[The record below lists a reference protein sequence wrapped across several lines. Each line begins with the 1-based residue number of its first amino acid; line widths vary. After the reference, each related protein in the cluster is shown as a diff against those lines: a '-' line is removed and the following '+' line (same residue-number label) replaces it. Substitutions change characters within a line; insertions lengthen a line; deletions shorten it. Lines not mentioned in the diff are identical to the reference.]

1 MPPDDLQLVRAV
13 AAGDRAAFAQ
23 LDGHYRARLTGFLQ
37 GRQQLSRDEAED
49 VVQDVFAALVANDCA
64 ALKSF
69 EGRSSFY
76 TYLCA
81 IALRRLYRL
90 RRKEG
95 LNAGSRSAG
104 IQPAVSIEDSPHEPA
119 EDPREADVTAA
130 QVRRAITALPE
141 QFRTALMLHHFGGM
155 EYHEIAELLGI
166 PANTVA
172 TRICRA
178 KRRLKE
184 LLTP

>member
-1 MPPDDLQLVRAV
+1 MALNDLQLVQSI
-13 AAGDRAAFAQ
+13 AAGDRAAFAL
-23 LDGHYRARLTGFLQ
+23 LDERYRARLTSFLQ

-49 VVQDVFAALVANDCA
+49 VIQDVFAALVDHDCA
-64 ALKSF
+64 ALRSF

-90 RRKEG
+90 RRKQMPVVDPTD
-95 LNAGSRSAG
+95 
-104 IQPAVSIEDSPHEPA
+104 QPAHEPS
-119 EDPREADVTAA
+119 EDRREAQITAA
-130 QVRRAITALPE
+130 QVREAMAALPE
-141 QFRTALMLHHFGGM
+141 QFRTALMLHHFGGL
-155 EYHEIAELLGI
+155 EYHEISELLGI

-184 LLTP
+184 LLVP

>member
-1 MPPDDLQLVRAV
+1 MALNDFDLTQSV
-13 AAGDRAAFAQ
+13 AAGEAGAFAQ
-23 LDGHYRARLTGFLQ
+23 LDQRYRGRLTGFLQ
-37 GRQQLSRDEAED
+37 GRQQLSREEAED
-49 VVQDVFAALVANDCA
+49 VVQDVFAALVDKDCA
-64 ALKSF
+64 ALRSF

-81 IALRRLYRL
+81 IALRRLYRM
-90 RRKEG
+90 RRRRIPMAE
-95 LNAGSRSAG
+95 
-104 IQPAVSIEDSPHEPA
+104 PVEDLPTREPA
-119 EDPREADVTAA
+119 EDCREAEITAA
-130 QVRRAITALPE
+130 QVREAMRVLPE

-155 EYHEIAELLGI
+155 EYHEISELLGV

-184 LLTP
+184 LLVP

>member
-1 MPPDDLQLVRAV
+1 MAFNDLQLIQSV
-13 AAGDRAAFAQ
+13 AAGDQSAFGA
-23 LDGHYRARLTGFLQ
+23 LDQRYRSRLITFLQ
-37 GRQQLSRDEAED
+37 GRQQLTRDEAED
-49 VVQDVFAALVANDCA
+49 VVQDVYAALLANDCS
-64 ALKSF
+64 ALRSF

-90 RRKEG
+90 RRKQVPVTE
-95 LNAGSRSAG
+95 
-104 IQPAVSIEDSPHEPA
+104 QVDDPVHEPG
-119 EDPREADVTAA
+119 EDLREPEIDAA
-130 QVRRAITALPE
+130 QVRQAMNALPE
-141 QFRTALMLHHFGGM
+141 QFRTALMLHHFGGL
-155 EYHEIAELLGI
+155 EYHEISALLGI

-184 LLTP
+184 LLVQ

>member
-1 MPPDDLQLVRAV
+1 MALTDLQLVQSV
-13 AAGDRAAFAQ
+13 AAGDQGAFAL
-23 LDGHYRARLTGFLQ
+23 LDERYRARLTGFLQ
-37 GRQQLSRDEAED
+37 GRQQLTRDEAED
-49 VVQDVFAALVANDCA
+49 VVQDVFATLVDRDCA
-64 ALKSF
+64 ALRSF

-90 RRKEG
+90 RRKH
-95 LNAGSRSAG
+95 LPAVDPTD
-104 IQPAVSIEDSPHEPA
+104 QPAHEPS
-119 EDPREADVTAA
+119 EDTREAEITAA
-130 QVRRAITALPE
+130 QVRQAMAALPE
-141 QFRTALMLHHFGGM
+141 QFRAALMLHHFGGL
-155 EYHEIAELLGI
+155 EYHEISDLLGI

-184 LLTP
+184 LLTT

>member
-1 MPPDDLQLVRAV
+1 MALNDLQLVQSI

-23 LDGHYRARLTGFLQ
+23 LDERYRARLIGFLQ

-49 VVQDVFAALVANDCA
+49 VVQDVFAALVDRDCA
-64 ALKSF
+64 ALRSF
-69 EGRSSFY
+69 EGRASFY

-90 RRKEG
+90 RRKHVP
-95 LNAGSRSAG
+95 AVDPMD
-104 IQPAVSIEDSPHEPA
+104 QPAHEPS
-119 EDPREADVTAA
+119 EDHREAEINAA
-130 QVRRAITALPE
+130 QVRQAMTALPE
-141 QFRTALMLHHFGGM
+141 QFRTALMLHHFGGL
-155 EYHEIAELLGI
+155 EYHEIAELIGI

-184 LLTP
+184 LLAP

>member
-1 MPPDDLQLVRAV
+1 MTLTDLQLAQSV
-13 AAGDRAAFAQ
+13 AAGDRGAFAQ
-23 LDGHYRARLTGFLQ
+23 LDERYRARLTGFLQ
-37 GRQQLSRDEAED
+37 GRQQLPRDEAED
-49 VVQDVFAALVANDCA
+49 VVQDVFTTLVERDCA
-64 ALKSF
+64 ALRSF

-90 RRKEG
+90 RRKH
-95 LNAGSRSAG
+95 LPVVDTTD
-104 IQPAVSIEDSPHEPA
+104 QPAHEPA
-119 EDPREADVTAA
+119 ADSRNADVTAA
-130 QVRRAITALPE
+130 QVRRAMTNLPE
-141 QFRTALMLHHFGGM
+141 QFRTALMLHHFGGL
-155 EYHEIAELLGI
+155 EYHEISELLGV

>member
-1 MPPDDLQLVRAV
+1 MALNDLQLIQSI
-13 AAGDRAAFAQ
+13 AAGHREAFSE
-23 LDGHYRARLTGFLQ
+23 LDGRYRTRLTGFLQ

-49 VVQDVFAALVANDCA
+49 VVQDVFATLVDHDCA
-64 ALKSF
+64 ALRSF

-90 RRKEG
+90 RRKHIPVIDPVDDPPG
-95 LNAGSRSAG
+95 
-104 IQPAVSIEDSPHEPA
+104 EPA
-119 EDPREADVTAA
+119 DDPREADINAA
-130 QVRRAITALPE
+130 QVRQAMTALPE
-141 QFRTALMLHHFGGM
+141 QFRAPLMLHHFGGM
-155 EYHEIAELLGI
+155 EYHEISDLLGI

-184 LLTP
+184 MLTP